1 MLWHCEGRRPRSKA
15 GEPSKVE
22 LRYCPLSP
30 ESQLPVSLAVMQ
42 ADAYPHPQPH
52 RTYSRTSITR
62 SFLMLIITVTSTV
75 TITITRGT
83 HPTT

>member
-1 MLWHCEGRRPRSKA
+1 MWHCEGRRPCNKA
-15 GEPSKVE
+15 GEPPQVE

-30 ESQLPVSLAVMQ
+30 EPQLPVSLAVMQ

-52 RTYSRTSITR
+52 HTYSRTSITR
-62 SFLMLIITVTSTV
+62 SFLMLIIAV

-83 HPTT
+83 HPAT